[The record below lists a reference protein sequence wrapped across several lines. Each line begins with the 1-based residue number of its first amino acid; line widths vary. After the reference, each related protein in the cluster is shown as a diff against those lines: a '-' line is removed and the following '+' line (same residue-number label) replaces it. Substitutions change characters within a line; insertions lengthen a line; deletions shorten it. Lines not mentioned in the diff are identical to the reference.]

1 MFDSFATPWTVARQP
16 PLSLGFSGQEY
27 CSGFPFP
34 PAGDLPRFC
43 CTAGGSPASKADSLR
58 LSLPG
63 SPFFFR
69 KASKRKKHSILPSSH
84 VLHPPRLF
92 QAVTWTSPKFQPHVQ
107 SYSTLCYWK
116 TSRHQSTQA
125 PVSCHLRWCLSRY
138 THLDLISSLLPMWIE
153 G

>member
-1 MFDSFATPWTVARQP
+1 MHAIKSHVITQDQLHIHLGTAEQSQPMEHGSSSFLLHGGGGGLVAKSCLTLLRARQP
-16 PLSLGFSGQEY
+16 PLSLGFSRQEY

-92 QAVTWTSPKFQPHVQ
+92 QVVT
-107 SYSTLCYWK
+107 
-116 TSRHQSTQA
+116 
-125 PVSCHLRWCLSRY
+125 
-138 THLDLISSLLPMWIE
+138 
-153 G
+153 